1 MEDNVAQW
9 SGKSRL
15 AAIAGALVLAL
26 AIAAGIYWFVM
37 RPAEAKTFPTP
48 EEGVSALVNAA
59 RKHDFKTLEAVLGP
73 ESQDIIESG
82 DAVADRAAMDRF
94 VTAYDMKS
102 SLVPN
107 NPMSTS
113 LHVGDDDWALPIPLV
128 MQDGRWR
135 FDANAG
141 SDEIISRRIGR
152 NETNAME
159 ASLAYVDAQRE
170 YASIDHSGDGVLK
183 FAQRFVSTKGKKD
196 GLYWPVQGDEPPS
209 PLGAY
214 FAEASAENYLVEA
227 ENAAKNADNGTQVE
241 SQPFYGYYYRI
252 LTSQGPDAP
261 GGAYDYIAN
270 GDMIGG
276 FAMIAYP
283 DEYGVSGV
291 MTFMVN
297 HDGVVYQKD
306 LGPDSASIAE
316 GMKTFNPDNTWEKV
330 QK

>member
-1 MEDNVAQW
+1 MEETVALW

-15 AAIAGALVLAL
+15 AAIAGALVLVL
-26 AIAAGIYWFVM
+26 AAAAGIYWFVL

-59 RKHDFKTLEAVLGP
+59 RKHDFKTLERVLG
-73 ESQDIIESG
+73 SNGQNVIESG

-94 VTAYDMKS
+94 VAAYDMKS
-102 SLVPN
+102 NLVPN
-107 NPMSTS
+107 NPMSVS
-113 LHVGDDDWALPIPLV
+113 LHVGDDDWLLPIPLV
-128 MQDGRWR
+128 MENGRWR
-135 FDANAG
+135 FDVAAG
-141 SDEIISRRIGR
+141 DDEIIGRRIGR
-152 NETNAME
+152 NETNAIE

-170 YASIDHSGDGVLK
+170 YASVDHSGDGVLK

-209 PLGAY
+209 PLGVY
-214 FAEASAENYLVEA
+214 FAEASAENYLAEA
-227 ENAAKNADNGTQVE
+227 ENAADNAASDTQIE

-252 LTSQGPDAP
+252 LTSQGPNAP
-261 GGAYDYIAN
+261 GGAYDYVVN
-270 GDMIGG
+270 GDMVGG

-283 DEYGVSGV
+283 DEYDVSGV

-306 LGPDSASIAE
+306 LGPESASIAE
-316 GMKTFNPDNTWEKV
+316 RMKAFDPDDTWEEV
-330 QK
+330 QR